1 MGVCTGKFKAFKQMN
16 GTMKRILILITLLVS
31 TNLSFAQ
38 TQIIHRDPAI
48 EQMVKEI
55 SAENLEKYVRDL
67 AGFRTRHSLSKN
79 SPNEGIVASQK
90 YVLELFKS
98 FEPQAQGRL
107 SAFIDTYTVPAD
119 GRRIPQDA
127 EMGNVMATLKG
138 TDPNDDRIFIISAHI
153 DSRALDVMNTEIDAP
168 GANDDGSGVAAIIEL
183 ARIMSKRSF
192 PATILFV
199 VVSGEEQGLKGAAY
213 LAEKAKNENW
223 NLVAMLNNDMIG
235 NSNSSETNINDNTRV
250 RIFSEGVP
258 AAETERMA
266 AIRRYTNGEND
277 SKSRQLARYMKEVG
291 ERYVDQLEVKLLY
304 RNDRFL
310 RGGDHTPFAQQGF
323 TAVRV
328 CEMNENYYH
337 QHENVRIENG
347 IQYGDLPEFV
357 DYEYMRKVTG
367 INLASLASL
376 ASAPSEPTNV
386 GIDVRRLSNTSTL
399 RWEAPEKGKAKG
411 YYVLMRETDASMWQ
425 KKFYTEETSLT
436 IPYSKDNYFFA
447 VQAVGGGGHESMAVF
462 PQPITR

>member
-1 MGVCTGKFKAFKQMN
+1 MRK
-16 GTMKRILILITLLVS
+16 ILTLIALLTLTQL
-31 TNLSFAQ
+31 THAQ
-38 TQIIHRDPAI
+38 TQIIHRDGKI
-48 EQMVKEI
+48 ESMVREI
-55 SAENLEKYVRDL
+55 SAEKLEKYVRDL
-67 AGFRTRHSLSKN
+67 SAFRTRHTLSDNK
-79 SPNEGIVASQK
+79 PNEGIYASQK
-90 YVLELFKS
+90 YVLDLFKS
-98 FEPQAQGRL
+98 FEGQSGGRL
-107 SAFIDTYTVPAD
+107 SSYIDTFIIPAD
-119 GRRIPQDA
+119 GRRIPEDS
-127 EMGNVMATLKG
+127 ELGNVMATLKG
-138 TDPNDDRIFIISAHI
+138 TDPQDDRIFIISAHI
-153 DSRALDVMNTEIDAP
+153 DSRASDVMDAKIDAP
-168 GANDDGSGVAAIIEL
+168 GANDDGSGVAAVIEL
-183 ARIMSKRSF
+183 ARIMSKKSF
-192 PATILFV
+192 PATIIFV
-199 VVSGEEQGLKGAAY
+199 IVSGEEQGLKGAAY

-235 NSNSSETNINDNTRV
+235 NSFSSETNINDNTRV

-258 AAETERMA
+258 VAETERMA

-323 TAVRV
+323 TAIRV
-328 CEMNENYYH
+328 CEMNENYYQ
-337 QHENVRIENG
+337 QHEDVRVENG

-367 INLASLASL
+367 INLASLASM
-376 ASAPSEPTNV
+376 ATAPSEPTAV

-425 KKFYTEETSLT
+425 KKFYTEDTSLT

-447 VQAVGGGGHESMAVF
+447 VQSVGEGGHESMAVF

>member
-1 MGVCTGKFKAFKQMN
+1 
-16 GTMKRILILITLLVS
+16 MKRIILLITFFTVHF
-31 TNLSFAQ
+31 SFAQ
-38 TQIIHRDPAI
+38 TQLIHRNAVI
-48 EQMVKEI
+48 AGMVNEI
-55 SAENLEKYVRDL
+55 SSENLEKYVRDL
-67 AGFRTRHSLSKN
+67 AGFRTRHTLSAN
-79 SPNEGIVASQK
+79 NENEGILASQN
-90 YVLELFKS
+90 YVLNLFKS
-98 FEPQAQGRL
+98 FESSSNGRL
-107 SAFIDTYTVPAD
+107 SSYIDTFTILAD
-119 GRRIPQDA
+119 GRRIPTDSQL
-127 EMGNVMATLKG
+127 GNVMATLKG

-153 DSRALDVMNTEIDAP
+153 DSRALDVMNKEIDAP
-168 GANDDGSGVAAIIEL
+168 GANDDGSGVAAVIEL
-183 ARIMSKRSF
+183 ARIMSNNSY
-192 PATILFV
+192 PATIVFV
-199 VVSGEEQGLKGAAY
+199 IVSGEEQGLKGAAY

-235 NSNSSETNINDNTRV
+235 NSFSSETNINDNTKV

-291 ERYVDQLEVKLLY
+291 ERYVDQLEVKLVY

-323 TAVRV
+323 TAIRV

-337 QHENVRIENG
+337 QHENVREENG

-357 DYEYMRKVTG
+357 DFEYMRKITG

-376 ASAPSEPTNV
+376 ASAPSEPNNV
-386 GIDVRRLSNTSTL
+386 GIDVRKLSNTSTL

-447 VQAVGGGGHESMAVF
+447 VQAVGEEGHESLAVF